1 MRTVSVF
8 FRKLL
13 REIAADQVSYAA
25 AAIAFY
31 AWMSLFPLL
40 LAAVSGFG
48 VWLGTAGARERV
60 LQGLQRNL
68 PVVRV
73 LAASGIDLEDL
84 LSSVTAI
91 SGPAGLLGLAGLL
104 WTGMQ
109 VILALQVALN
119 RVFAVETRPGWF
131 ASRGRALLFVLIAA
145 VLMVVSFGATFAVS
159 LLPTGIIARVA
170 GWMLGLAVMGMMFGA
185 AYRVLTRL
193 DLPWAYALTGGL
205 VTALLW
211 YAANIA
217 LIWYFASFTN
227 FQAIYGSFGGVVIVL
242 LTCYYLAFVTLI
254 GAEVTYVSLS
264 LFAGREK
271 KQRASRPLD

>member
-13 REIAADQVSYAA
+13 REIAADQLSYAA
-25 AAIAFY
+25 AAVAFY
-31 AWMSLFPLL
+31 AWMSIFPLL

-60 LQGLQRNL
+60 LDGLQQNL

-73 LAASGIDLEDL
+73 LEASGIDLENL

-91 SGPAGLLGLAGLL
+91 SGPAGFLGLAGLL

-109 VILALQVALN
+109 VVLALQVALN
-119 RVFAVETRPGWF
+119 RVFGVETRPGWF
-131 ASRGRALLFVLIAA
+131 AARGRALLFVLIAA
-145 VLMVVSFGATFAVS
+145 VLMAVSFGTTFAVS
-159 LLPTGIIARVA
+159 LLPTGMVARLA
-170 GWMLGLAVMGMMFGA
+170 GWVLGLVLMGLMFGA

-193 DLPWAYALTGGL
+193 DLPWAYALSGGM

-211 YAANIA
+211 YAANVA
-217 LIWYFASFTN
+217 LVWYFANVAN
-227 FQAIYGSFGGVVIVL
+227 FQAVYGSFGGVVIVL

-254 GAEVTYVSLS
+254 GAEVTHVSLG
-264 LFAGREK
+264 LFATRPEK
-271 KQRASRPLD
+271 EQAATPLA